1 METASNASM
10 FYTKK
15 ELALK
20 ESVGRK
26 KGKKVFYLEADGWND
41 YGYETL
47 FELYWIDEDNKSHD
61 IGPVKNCS

>member
-47 FELYWIDEDNKSHD
+47 FELYWID
-61 IGPVKNCS
+61 

>member
-26 KGKKVFYLEADGWND
+26 KGKRSFIWKRTGGMIMDMRHCLSF
-41 YGYETL
+41 
-47 FELYWIDEDNKSHD
+47 
-61 IGPVKNCS
+61 IG